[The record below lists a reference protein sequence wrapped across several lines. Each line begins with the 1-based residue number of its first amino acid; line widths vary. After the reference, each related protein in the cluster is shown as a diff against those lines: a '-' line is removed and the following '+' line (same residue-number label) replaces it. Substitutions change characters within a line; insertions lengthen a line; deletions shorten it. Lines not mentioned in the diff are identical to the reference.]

1 MTLMRVTDV
10 QITNI
15 ACFETM
21 ALDFTRDNTS
31 EPASWIILLGEN
43 GTGKST
49 LLQMIGRM
57 LLNLQQ
63 VAVIAGNVNLKSY
76 IRKRRSEYPEAE
88 CRLHIRPEPTD
99 SGFEIMAGSTS
110 FIQLRIPERHDSDT
124 IQEFQFSDGLTGG
137 WFACGYGTT
146 RRILG
151 QTVSN
156 RGPIPTLDDSAK
168 PYRFAS
174 LFGDAAGM
182 TNVPDWL
189 MGLYFQTLHPE
200 HSNAD
205 SERYERAR
213 NAILRALP
221 HISSLEVTKDRQVIV
236 TEGKARV
243 PLERLSDGYRGTLA
257 WIGDLIRRLFDAY
270 PSSADPLRER
280 GVVLVDEI
288 DLHLHPM
295 WQRSVVED
303 VRKLFPNLQFIV
315 TTHSPFVAQDMR
327 SQDRIIVL
335 ERTGQG
341 KRGTVAAREEAG
353 VIQDWTADQI
363 LTAYFGLAKGTRGA
377 AAQRNEARYERLL
390 DAQAQRTLSEA
401 EHTELLNLTARIDGI
416 PAGLNPDEETFERV
430 ADNVIASMRRRREE
444 LEAQK
449 REIQSQQE
457 LSRVGGA
464 E

>member
-1 MTLMRVTDV
+1 MYKSRILLVLKPLRLTSPVK
-10 QITNI
+10 
-15 ACFETM
+15 
-21 ALDFTRDNTS
+21 TRD
-31 EPASWIILLGEN
+31 EPASWIVLLGEN

-63 VAVIAGNVNLKSY
+63 VAVVAGNVDLKSY
-76 IRKRRSEYPEAE
+76 IRERGMAYPEAE
-88 CRLHIRPEPTD
+88 CRIHIRPELTD

-110 FIQLRIPERHDSDT
+110 FVQLRIPEFQHSDT
-124 IQEFQFSDGLTGG
+124 VQEFQFGDKLTDG

-146 RRILG
+146 RRIFG

-174 LFGDAAGM
+174 LFGDAGGM

-200 HSNAD
+200 HSDAD
-205 SERYERAR
+205 SERYESAR

-221 HISSLEVTKDRQVIV
+221 YVSSLEVTKDRQVIV
-236 TEGKARV
+236 TEGKTSV

-257 WIGDLIRRLFDAY
+257 WVGDLIRRLFDAY
-270 PSSADPLRER
+270 PTSPNPLKER

-288 DLHLHPM
+288 DLHLHPL

-303 VRKLFPNLQFIV
+303 TRKLFPNLQFIV

-327 SQDRIIVL
+327 SRDRIIVL
-335 ERTGQG
+335 ERTG
-341 KRGTVAAREEAG
+341 RG
-353 VIQDWTADQI
+353 
-363 LTAYFGLAKGTRGA
+363 
-377 AAQRNEARYERLL
+377 
-390 DAQAQRTLSEA
+390 S
-401 EHTELLNLTARIDGI
+401 
-416 PAGLNPDEETFERV
+416 AGL
-430 ADNVIASMRRRREE
+430 
-444 LEAQK
+444 
-449 REIQSQQE
+449 
-457 LSRVGGA
+457 
-464 E
+464 

>member
-1 MTLMRVTDV
+1 MRVTDV

-15 ACFETM
+15 ACFETLS
-21 ALDFTRDNTS
+21 LDFTRENTG
-31 EPASWIILLGEN
+31 EPASWIVLLGEN

-63 VAVIAGNVNLKSY
+63 AAVVAGNVDLKSY

-88 CRLHIRPEPTD
+88 CQLHIRPERTD
-99 SGFEIMAGSTS
+99 NGFELMAGSTS
-110 FIQLRIPERHDSDT
+110 FVQLRIPELQVSNT
-124 IQEFQFSDGLTGG
+124 IQEFQFSDGLTDG

-146 RRILG
+146 RRIFG

-156 RGPIPTLDDSAK
+156 RGPIPTLNDSAK

-189 MGLYFQTLHPE
+189 MGLYFQTLHPGHTE
-200 HSNAD
+200 TD
-205 SERYERAR
+205 SKRYERAK
-213 NAILRALP
+213 NAILQALP
-221 HISSLEVTKDRQVIV
+221 HVSSLEVTKDRQVIV
-236 TEGKARV
+236 TEGQAPV

-270 PSSADPLRER
+270 PSSPDPLKEC

-288 DLHLHPM
+288 DLHLHPL

-335 ERTGQG
+335 ERTGRG
-341 KRGTVAAREEAG
+341 KRGPVVAREEPG

-363 LTAYFGLAKGTRGA
+363 LTSYFGLTRGTRGA
-377 AAQRNEARYERLL
+377 TAQRDEARYERLL
-390 DAQAQRTLSEA
+390 DAQAQGTLSEA
-401 EHTELLNLTARIDGI
+401 QHNELLNLTARIDRI
-416 PAGLNPDEETFERV
+416 PAGFDSTEVAFERV
-430 ADNVIASMRRRREE
+430 ADNVIASLRRRREE
-444 LEAQK
+444 LEARK
-449 REIQSQQE
+449 RRVQQQE
-457 LSRVGGA
+457 LAQARSA